1 MHDASGQPAR
11 GQWGSN
17 LGFVLAAAGSAIG
30 LGNIWRFPYVAGE
43 NGGAAFVII
52 YLACIALICLPYLFG
67 ELIVGRHSNRNP
79 VGAIKAIAPNSP
91 WWLVGGMG
99 VLTGVFILSYYGVIA
114 GWVFG
119 YVFKGFIG
127 HDMAF
132 GTFIADPM
140 LVIPLFALF
149 MFFTVFV
156 VLGGV
161 EKGIERASK
170 ILMPVLLVL
179 MLIVIVRGLTLPG
192 AGAGLEFYLKPDF
205 SKVNGGVVLAALGQ
219 AFFSLSLGM
228 GAMITYGSY
237 LPKTSNLRT
246 AGGSVAAFDTGIALM
261 AGFMIFPA
269 VFATGAD
276 PAGGPALVFVTL
288 PQVFDAMPAGQFIGL
303 LFFLLLSVAALTS
316 TVSLLEVVVCY
327 TVDEKK
333 WSRRKSVWT
342 IALVTFLVGI
352 PSALSQGA
360 VPSLGGDS
368 FSILGQS
375 DFLSLMDFLWGNISL
390 ALGALLMSIFIG
402 WRWGKAGASA
412 ELREGSSIS
421 QGQIDFWWIF
431 VRFICPI
438 VIFIVLLNIF
448 GVFGDSVALELDVAK

>member
-1 MHDASGQPAR
+1 MHDAQQPAR

-52 YLACIALICLPYLFG
+52 YLACILLICLPYLFA

-79 VGAIKAIAPNSP
+79 VGAIKAIAPNTP
-91 WWLVGGMG
+91 WWLVGGLG

-119 YVFKGFIG
+119 YVFKGFVA
-127 HDMAF
+127 HDLEFTA
-132 GTFIADPM
+132 FIADPV

-149 MFFTVFV
+149 ILFTVFV

-161 EKGIERASK
+161 EKGIERAAK

-179 MLIVIVRGLTLPG
+179 MFVVIVRGLTLPG

-205 SKVNGGVVLAALGQ
+205 SKVDGPVILAALGQ

-261 AGFMIFPA
+261 AGLMIFPA

-276 PAGGPALVFVTL
+276 PAGGPALVFITL
-288 PQVFDAMPAGQFIGL
+288 PQVFDAMPAGQVIGL
-303 LFFLLLSVAALTS
+303 IFFLLLSVAALTS
-316 TVSLLEVVVCY
+316 TVSLLEVVVSY
-327 TVDEKK
+327 VVDEKK

-342 IALVTFLVGI
+342 VATITFLIGL

-360 VPSLGGDS
+360 VPALGGED
-368 FSILGQS
+368 FSVFGKT

-390 ALGALLMSIFIG
+390 ALGALLLCVFVG
-402 WRWGKAGASA
+402 WVWGKRGAAA
-412 ELREGSSIS
+412 ELSEGSGIT
-421 QGQIDFWWIF
+421 QGSIDFWWIF
-431 VRFICPI
+431 IRFICPI

-448 GVFGDSVALELDVAK
+448 GVFGDFVAA